1 MSRLDYIL
9 KTFTHYFRQNLLVA
23 LGVIVS
29 TTVLTGSLI
38 IGDSVRHS
46 LEQSTFSRL
55 GNTTHLVSVT
65 DRYFRQEMANEMETA
80 KTALKVTP
88 ILQLEGMAVAGG
100 GEFRV
105 NKVQINGI
113 RNDFSKMAGTGLFDS
128 LQNNEIAIST
138 NLAER
143 LQIKEGDNLLVR
155 IKKASLIPMNA
166 PFVSAEETSVSLQT
180 TVKKVV
186 SAEELGRF
194 NLKNSQTAPFN
205 IFLSIERLNQ
215 LMEFSGKA
223 NQLLISTELKND
235 GIVDVVKNCLTPADA
250 GLQIENIEKSG
261 ETQIS
266 TERVFLDEKIAEVLQ
281 KLPGAT
287 PILTYFVNEIEGKD
301 AGKERGKEAAVGSR
315 QSSTINLNQS
325 PLISTNLHQSH
336 SIPYSF
342 VSTINDNSLT
352 GDEIVLNRW
361 AADDLQVKPGDS
373 LRLKYFEIGP
383 LRQLIIK
390 EADFVL
396 KEIIAM
402 DNPLSDPTLVPHL
415 PGLSDAGHCR
425 EWEAGVPINL
435 DAIRDKDEK
444 YWNDFKGTPKAY
456 ISKQKADEIWGNRFG
471 SNTAVR
477 FSAGAFNNDLFLK
490 TFKSEINPGDLGMT
504 VSPVREQGL
513 YAARNGTDF
522 SGLFIGL
529 SFFLLVAGIILT
541 SLLFRLNLENRAQ
554 QIKLFN
560 ALGFGEKQVRSFYLA
575 EGFAVAL
582 TGGLIGLV
590 VSVLYTSLVFR
601 ILNTLWFEIVRTDVL
616 LIKIF
621 PATLFTG
628 LIISLVVSMLAV
640 FVSVR
645 RFQNQFSGNLKKIK
659 TVKQKWGWVKPMIYL
674 LPIVA
679 VLIVIYQVVISG
691 QMNPGLFFLSGILL
705 LTGIL
710 LILRE
715 TLFSIEKSASAE
727 FGKKR
732 LILLNLVRNKA
743 RSMTVI
749 TLFAIGTFLV
759 VSTGSNKLDL
769 SAGAQKKTSGT
780 GGFLFFA
787 ESSVPVL
794 FDINDKDKRADDG
807 IVEDFSAVQLMK
819 VEGDDASCLNLNRI
833 SQPAILGVE
842 PAALAG
848 RFSFAVK
855 TKDTGETDPWLALNQ
870 TSDDGTIPA
879 IADQTVIQWGLEM
892 KVGDILLYQNEKGDT
907 LRLKLIAG
915 TTPSIFQGFV
925 MISAQNFLQNYPTHS
940 GTSVFLVE
948 GKLENQQQIGDELNS
963 VFRDY
968 GWEMSTTVSR
978 LVEFYSITNTYLSIF
993 MALGALG
1000 LILGTI
1006 GLAVILARSLLERK
1020 REIAVMQATGFD
1032 TKPIFKIIAFEYF
1045 ILLVAGVLTGLVAAI
1060 TAVLPAFL
1068 SPGSDASGS
1077 TVALVVALILVNG
1090 FIWIAVLTKAML
1102 QNKNI
1107 VGDLRVE

>member
-23 LGVIVS
+23 LGVVVS
-29 TTVLTGSLI
+29 TTVLTGALI
-38 IGDSVRHS
+38 IGDSVRFS

-80 KTALKVTP
+80 NPAMKVTP
-88 ILQLEGMAVAGG
+88 VLQLEGMAVADG
-100 GEFRV
+100 GEFRA

-113 RNDFSKMAGTGLFDS
+113 RNDFSKMSGTVLFDS
-128 LQNNEIAIST
+128 LQNNEIAVSK
-138 NLAER
+138 NLADK
-143 LQIKEGDNLLVR
+143 LQVKEGDNLLVR
-155 IKKASLIPMNA
+155 IQIASLIPMNA
-166 PFVSAEETSVSLQT
+166 PFVSAEESSVSLQA

-186 SAEELGRF
+186 AAGELSRF
-194 NLKNSQTAPFN
+194 NLKNSQTAHFN

-215 LMEFSGKA
+215 LMEFTGKA

-235 GIVDVVKNCLTPADA
+235 EIVAVVKNCLTPADA

-266 TERVFLDEKIAEVLQ
+266 TERVFLDEKIAEALQ

-287 PILTYFVNEIEGKD
+287 PILTYFVNEIEKKG
-301 AGKERGKEAAVGSR
+301 EEIGKEAAVGSR
-315 QSSTINLNQS
+315 QSSKINLHQS
-325 PLISTNLHQSH
+325 TPIYTNLHQSL

-342 VSTINDNSLT
+342 VSTISGSTLATN
-352 GDEIVLNRW
+352 EIVLNRW

-373 LRLKYFEIGP
+373 LRLEYFEIGP
-383 LRQLIIK
+383 LRQLMVR
-390 EADFVL
+390 ETGFVL
-396 KEIIAM
+396 KEIIEM

-444 YWNDFKGTPKAY
+444 YWNDYKGTPKAF

-477 FSAGAFNNDLFLK
+477 FAAGAFDNDLFLK
-490 TFKSEINPGDLGMT
+490 TFKSEINPGDLGMM

-554 QIKLFN
+554 QIKLFS
-560 ALGFGEKQVRSFYLA
+560 ALGFSEKQVRGFYLT
-575 EGFAVAL
+575 EGSAVAL
-582 TGGLIGLV
+582 TGGLMGLV
-590 VSVLYTSLVFR
+590 VSVLYTSLVFK

-621 PATLFTG
+621 PATLILG
-628 LIISLVVSMLAV
+628 LIISLLVSMLAV

-645 RFQNQFSGNLKKIK
+645 RFQNQYSGNRKKAK
-659 TVKQKWGWVKPMIYL
+659 TARQKWGWTKPVIYL
-674 LPIVA
+674 LPVVA

-715 TLFSIEKSASAE
+715 FLFSIEKSGAAE
-727 FGKKR
+727 FGKRR

-794 FDINDKDKRADDG
+794 FDINDKDKRADEG
-807 IVEDFSAVQLMK
+807 IVENFSAVQLMK

-833 SQPAILGVE
+833 SQPAILGVD

-855 TKDTGETDPWLALNQ
+855 IKETGETDPWLELNQ
-870 TSDDGTIPA
+870 TFADGTIPA
-879 IADQTVIQWGLEM
+879 IADQTVIQWGLGM

-907 LRLKLIAG
+907 LRLKLVAG
-915 TTPSIFQGFV
+915 TTPSVFQGFV
-925 MISAQNFLQNYPTHS
+925 LISNQNFLQNYPTHS

-948 GKLENQQQIGDELNS
+948 GKTENQQQIGDEMNS

-968 GWEMSTTVSR
+968 GWEMTTTISR

-1032 TKPIFKIIAFEYF
+1032 TKPIFSIIAFEYF
-1045 ILLVAGVLTGLVAAI
+1045 ILLVTGVLTGLVAAI
-1060 TAVLPAFL
+1060 IAVLPAFL
-1068 SPGSDASGS
+1068 SPGSDASVS
-1077 TVALVVALILVNG
+1077 TVAVVVALILVNG
-1090 FIWIAVLTKAML
+1090 FIWIAGLTRAML
-1102 QNKNI
+1102 QKKNL